1 MTRWG
6 ALLLALFAALGFGA
20 AVPPAMAT
28 PSTPNDPAFPVQWNL
43 QMIGA
48 PAAWQVATGQNTTI
62 AIVDSGVDL
71 GHEDLQAKI
80 VDSVNC
86 VGHPCQGGG
95 GAANDNNGHGTH
107 VAGIAAAATDNG
119 LGVAGVAPD
128 AKLLIVKA
136 LDQQCD
142 FTGSCSASGT
152 ASDVAAAIHYAA
164 DNGAVA
170 INLSL
175 GRATQSIVGPAF
187 QDALDY
193 AWSKGSV
200 PVLAAGNDFLLPSG
214 SANHAIVVGALD
226 RDGSRSAYS
235 NIGTTAWS
243 ISAPGGA
250 LDGDT
255 ANSCAQAPQ
264 TVLSTYPGSYA
275 CLAGTSMAA
284 PHVAGAVAVLRSLGL
299 TPQQTVD
306 RLLATARPAGAGTGA
321 GALDLAAA

>member
-20 AVPPAMAT
+20 AVPPAAAT
-28 PSTPNDPAFPVQWNL
+28 PSTPNDPAFPLQWNL

-48 PAAWQVATGQNTTI
+48 PAAWQGATGRGTTI

-71 GHEDLQAKI
+71 GHEDIQAKI

-128 AKLLIVKA
+128 ANLLIAKA

-164 DNGAVA
+164 DHGAGA
-170 INLSL
+170 LNLSL
-175 GRATQSIVGPAF
+175 GNATQSIVGPAF

-255 ANSCAQAPQ
+255 AASCATDPQ
-264 TVLSTYPGSYA
+264 TILSTFLTDRGGYA

-284 PHVAGAVAVLRSLGL
+284 PHVSGAVAVLRSLGL

-306 RLLATARPAGAGTGA
+306 RLLATA
-321 GALDLAAA
+321 

>member
-28 PSTPNDPAFPVQWNL
+28 PATPNDPAFPLQWNL

-48 PAAWQVATGQNTTI
+48 PAAWQVATGRNTTI
-62 AIVDSGVDL
+62 AIVDSGIDAS
-71 GHEDLQAKI
+71 HQDLQPKLVEA
-80 VDSVNC
+80 VDC
-86 VGHPCQGGG
+86 VGHPACNGPD
-95 GAANDNNGHGTH
+95 AKDNNGHGTH
-107 VAGIAAAATDNG
+107 VAGIAAATTDNG

-128 AKLLIVKA
+128 AMLLAVKA

-142 FTGSCSASGT
+142 VTGSCTASGT
-152 ASDVAAAIHYAA
+152 AGDVAAAIHYAA
-164 DNGAVA
+164 DHGAVA
-170 INLSL
+170 VNLSL
-175 GRATQSIVGPAF
+175 GSATQSIVGPAF

-193 AWSKGSV
+193 AWSKGSI
-200 PVLAAGNDFLLPSG
+200 PVLAAGNNFLLPSG

-243 ISAPGGA
+243 ISAPGGT

-255 ANSCAQAPQ
+255 AASCASDPQ
-264 TVLSTYPGSYA
+264 TILSTYLTEQGGYA

-284 PHVAGAVAVLRSLGL
+284 PHVSGAVAVLRSLG
-299 TPQQTVD
+299 
-306 RLLATARPAGAGTGA
+306 
-321 GALDLAAA
+321 